1 MNILCM
7 YFISY
12 SESSPTW
19 CMPKLD
25 PFYRFFFPKVTKM
38 LVSGI
43 LELVHMVLPGSWP
56 QLMAELF
63 PAGAVRLSVSRW
75 YVQKRRAA
83 GAGGIALPNS
93 NILTGK
99 QQPKG
104 SQNWHLGPQV
114 VVCHPNTFRHSV
126 LDVDLGFCPRFCVKP
141 WTRKSV
147 SAIAKTL
154 STVKIMLKQWQRSLE
169 SDVQGW
175 DTLQRTLHI
184 HHGAP
189 SSDLPMGPLP
199 GSYMWNPMQPLN
211 AGSRGSRKG
220 TLLLSPQTTGPPC
233 QACFPGWVSAN
244 IPSLSCRTLREL
256 CEFSGS
262 CNGLISFLKN
272 AFFPPHAFVP
282 CSISCFQKV

>member
-1 MNILCM
+1 M
-7 YFISY
+7 
-12 SESSPTW
+12 
-19 CMPKLD
+19 
-25 PFYRFFFPKVTKM
+25 
-38 LVSGI
+38 
-43 LELVHMVLPGSWP
+43 
-56 QLMAELF
+56 
-63 PAGAVRLSVSRW
+63 SRRGEQRGW
-75 YVQKRRAA
+75 
-83 GAGGIALPNS
+83 GGWGGVALPNS

-147 SAIAKTL
+147 SAIARTL
-154 STVKIMLKQWQRSLE
+154 STVKIMLEQRQHSLE

-244 IPSLSCRTLREL
+244 IPRLSCRTLREL

-262 CNGLISFLKN
+262 CNGLISFLKML
-272 AFFPPHAFVP
+272 FFPLMPLFPVLFPVFRKSKAPKNCP
-282 CSISCFQKV
+282 CIKREELFKKWRRIKHRSSSGLRSQSREGVTFDLAAKHGPGSDSRIQFWT